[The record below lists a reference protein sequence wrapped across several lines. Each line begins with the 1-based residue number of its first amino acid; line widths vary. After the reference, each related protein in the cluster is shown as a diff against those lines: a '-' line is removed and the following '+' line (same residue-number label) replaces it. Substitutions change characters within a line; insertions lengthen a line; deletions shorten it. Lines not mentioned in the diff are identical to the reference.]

1 MSQSTQPAAVPSAV
15 REQLEKILAHRL
27 FVRSARMTRFLRF
40 AVDHS
45 LSGHASELKEYVIG
59 VEVFDRSAEYDP
71 RVDPIV
77 RVEARRLRSKLKAYY
92 ESDGAADPVIIEF
105 LSGGYAPRIR
115 ERAHAPAPAAAPVPG
130 PGAGAVVVLP
140 FADLSLKPGNQY
152 FSDGLTEELIHV
164 LTKVAGLRVV
174 AWTTAA
180 RLRERQHDLAAI
192 REQIDAAFVLTGSA
206 RIAGPSLRVRAQL
219 IDTTTGVYL
228 WSETFDRRLHDVFA
242 IQEEIAR
249 AIVRTLRPQLL
260 PSAAGS
266 LVRSPAAIN
275 AYDHYLKGRYYW
287 HRRTPEDLER
297 SIEYFRAALD
307 LDPACGL
314 AQTGLADAYTLLV
327 DYGLMSPADG
337 MPKAREAA
345 TQAIAIDPGSA
356 EGYSSLAL
364 IRGLYDWQWKESEA
378 LYRRAIE
385 LNPGYA
391 TAHHWL
397 AIDCHAVLGNLDQAA
412 AGLETARQL
421 DPLSG
426 IIREG
431 QALLRLLARDYPDA
445 VRRYRE
451 LIAADPDFYKGYT
464 GLGRAYAQ
472 QGNYLDA
479 LRMLDQGRSM
489 AGDIPNILAAMGQVY
504 ALGGEPDR
512 AREMLARLERMARTA
527 YIPSTAFAIVHLG
540 LGEHERAL
548 YWLEQGLAVHD
559 PPLAALYT
567 HPVYDPLR
575 AHPRFQALL
584 AALNFR

>member
-1 MSQSTQPAAVPSAV
+1 MS
-15 REQLEKILAHRL
+15 
-27 FVRSARMTRFLRF
+27 RFLRF

-45 LSGHASELKEYVIG
+45 LSGHAGELKEYVIG
-59 VEVFDRSAEYDP
+59 VEVFDRSADYDP

-92 ESDGAADPVIIEF
+92 EGDGAADPVIIEF

-115 ERAHAPAPAAAPVPG
+115 DRRHDAVAAPAA
-130 PGAGAVVVLP
+130 GAGTVVVLP
-140 FADLSLKPGNQY
+140 FADLSLKPGNEY

-180 RLRERQHDLAAI
+180 RLRERQQDIAAI
-192 REQIDAAFVLTGSA
+192 REQLNAAFVLTGSA

-219 IDTTTGVYL
+219 IDTSTGVYV

-242 IQEEIAR
+242 IQEEMAR
-249 AIVRTLRPQLL
+249 AIVRTLRLQLV
-260 PSAAGS
+260 PPAPPGAIARSTAAVNS
-266 LVRSPAAIN
+266 
-275 AYDHYLKGRYYW
+275 YDHYLKGRYFW

-297 SIEYFRAALD
+297 SVEYFRAALD

-327 DYGLMSPADG
+327 DYGLMSPAEG

-345 TQAIAIDPGSA
+345 TRAIAIDPLSA
-356 EGYSSLAL
+356 EAHSSLAL
-364 IRGLYDWQWKESEA
+364 IRGVYDWQWSESEA

-397 AIDCHAVLGNLDQAA
+397 AIDCHAVLGRLDEAA

-421 DPLSG
+421 DPLSS
-426 IIREG
+426 IVREG
-431 QALLRLLARDYPDA
+431 QALLRLLARDYSDA
-445 VRRYRE
+445 VEQYRE

-472 QGNYLDA
+472 QGSYLDA
-479 LRMLDQGRSM
+479 LRMLDHGRSM

-504 ALGGEPDR
+504 ALGGEPER
-512 AREMLARLERMARTA
+512 AREMLARLERMARTG
-527 YIPSTAFAIVHLG
+527 YIPSTAFAVVHLG
-540 LGEHERAL
+540 LGEYERAL
-548 YWLEQGLAVHD
+548 DWLEKGVAIHD
-559 PPLAALYT
+559 PPLTALCA

-575 AHPRFQALL
+575 AHPRFRALL
-584 AALNFR
+584 EALNFR